1 VLLQNSWGMIRIT
14 VEEAEVADAAHF
26 MGYELMR
33 GPDGYVLARKY
44 GAHGEIIKAPT
55 LKEITEHLKH

>member
-1 VLLQNSWGMIRIT
+1 MIRIT
-14 VEEAEVADAAHF
+14 VEEAEIADAAHF
-26 MGYELMR
+26 MGYQLMR

-44 GAHGEIIKAPT
+44 GVDAEVVKALT